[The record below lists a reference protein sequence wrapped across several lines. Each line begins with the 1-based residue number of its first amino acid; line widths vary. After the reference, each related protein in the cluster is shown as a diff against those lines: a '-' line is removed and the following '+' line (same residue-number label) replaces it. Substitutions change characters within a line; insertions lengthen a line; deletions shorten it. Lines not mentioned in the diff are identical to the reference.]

1 MEDHDSDSSQFG
13 SEGTHSGGYEV
24 VVMDSHEPRDIFC
37 QMDILRQYNDD
48 FVWKELHRWVKF
60 EEVLEEKG
68 KRWSKPHVS
77 SLYMQSLTEL
87 HTLMASNPCIL
98 DMEAQSMYEVVDKVL
113 EEWRNEGTV
122 SNLLWN
128 HVRALMLK
136 KHKHQHVSSKYV
148 KRHTSKAKLNE
159 SKHKLSPVR
168 EISESVSA
176 PNLHGYANEGY
187 ESSHS
192 NEDGSNEFLSFG
204 SELNDK
210 FKRKIP
216 DGAEV
221 LNIMVGEVEEL
232 KNRRL
237 CAFVRLNEAKDV
249 GKITEVSLP
258 TRFLFIL
265 LVPLDDIGVGVEI
278 GRCLGTLM
286 TDEIFREAAYR
297 SSNKVEILSALL
309 DFTSHVT
316 VLPPGCWDKNNRIE
330 PPKVMPAK
338 DSRPNAKPTKKVNKV
353 PDEEVDGHDPS
364 LERTGRLFG
373 GLIQDVKRKW
383 KWYIS
388 DFTDA
393 IHVQCFASFV
403 YLFLATL
410 TPNVTFGGL
419 LGVATKQYMG
429 TMECILAAAV
439 TGIIFA
445 LFSGQP
451 MNILGS
457 TGPMLVLESIL
468 YNLCEEHDWDFLS
481 LRIWVGLWTTLILLI
496 IVAFDLSSLVRYI
509 TRFTEES
516 FACLIAF
523 IFIYEAFKQLI
534 EIEHVAPVELHSQ
547 SKPLKDCFCIFLNNT
562 QLENDDVTSRHVRS
576 LQTTPRNEVITDN
589 IPIPVAW
596 ALNNCTENGGFLGGV
611 DCHPG
616 DFVPDVFFFSVLLFL
631 GTFTV
636 AYGVKIFRNSGF
648 FPIFI
653 RNTVGDFG
661 VLIAIIVM
669 VFVDI
674 LLGIP
679 TPKLSVPTEFKPTR
693 PDRGW
698 IINPISEK
706 NPWWIILAS
715 AIPAILASILV
726 FLDQQITSV
735 IVNRKENKLK
745 KGGGYHLDLLV
756 VALLITLLSF
766 LGLPWYVAATVTAI
780 AHVMSL
786 RKESQC
792 TAPGE
797 KPTFLGVREQR
808 VTALLVGIFSGLAVL
823 ITSVLKHIPM
833 PVLYGV
839 FFYMGA
845 SALSGM
851 QLIQRIL
858 IVFMPQKYQPDYKFL
873 RHVPLIKVHLYT
885 GVQIISL
892 AALWAVKSISSISI
906 VFPLMVLAICF
917 ERKALD
923 FIFTQHELKWMDEL
937 LPGSKIN
944 QETGKTQKK
953 TYKSFIVKPKT
964 IRSLSVPV
972 YSHALQLKPTELK
985 SSISI
990 SNESLRRR
998 SCYEDIQRFSTKRK
1012 ISVSSLPVNLSPR
1025 CDSPDAEPESK
1036 KNGFNFS
1043 EV

>member
-1 MEDHDSDSSQFG
+1 MDEQQENDSNSCSDNSSP
-13 SEGTHSGGYEV
+13 GGYEV
-24 VVMDSHEPRDIFC
+24 IVMDSHEPRDIFC

-48 FVWKELHRWVKF
+48 YVWKELHRWVKF

-77 SLYMQSLTEL
+77 SMYMQSLTEL
-87 HTLMASNPCIL
+87 HTLLASNTCIL
-98 DMEAQSMYEVVDKVL
+98 DMEALSMYDIVDKVL
-113 EEWRNEGTV
+113 EEWKNEGSV

-128 HVRALMLK
+128 HLRALLLK
-136 KHKHQHVSSKYV
+136 KHKHQHVRGKYI
-148 KRHTSKAKLNE
+148 KRHASKAKLNE
-159 SKHKLSPVR
+159 SKPKLSPVK
-168 EISESVSA
+168 EMSESVSA
-176 PNLHGYANEGY
+176 PNLHAYHNEGY

-192 NEDGSNEFLSFG
+192 NEDASSELLSFG
-204 SELNDK
+204 SEFNDK

-216 DGAEV
+216 EGAEV

-237 CAFVRLNEAKDV
+237 CAFVRLSEAKDV

-265 LVPLDDIGVGVEI
+265 LVPLDDIEVGVEI
-278 GRCLGTLM
+278 GRCIGTLM

-297 SSNKVEILSALL
+297 STNKVEILSAVL

-330 PPKVMPAK
+330 PPKVLPPK
-338 DSRPNAKPTKKVNKV
+338 DSRANAKVAEKVNRST
-353 PDEEVDGHDPS
+353 EEDDDDDPHHDPS

-383 KWYIS
+383 KWYRS

-419 LGVATKQYMG
+419 LGVATEQHMG

-468 YNLCEEHDWDFLS
+468 FNFCREQKWDFLS
-481 LRIWVGLWTTLILLI
+481 LRIWVGLWTALLLTI

-516 FACLIAF
+516 FACLIALIF
-523 IFIYEAFKQLI
+523 IFEAFKKLI
-534 EIEHVAPVELHSQ
+534 EIEHLAPVELHAE
-547 SKPLKDCFCIFLNNT
+547 SKQLRDCFCIFLNNT
-562 QLENDDVTSRHVRS
+562 QFEQDHVASRHVRS
-576 LQTTPRNEVITDN
+576 IQTTPSSESTTSSGAVITSW
-589 IPIPVAW
+589 P
-596 ALNNCTENGGFLGGV
+596 LNNCTENGGFLGGK

-631 GTFTV
+631 GTFTI

-648 FPIFI
+648 FPNFV

-669 VFVDI
+669 LLVDI

-679 TPKLSVPTEFKPTR
+679 TPKLTVPSEFKPTR

-698 IINPISEK
+698 IINPISDK
-706 NPWWIILAS
+706 NPWWLILAS
-715 AIPAILASILV
+715 SIPAALATILI

-756 VALLITLLSF
+756 VAFLIMLLSF
-766 LGLPWYVAATVTAI
+766 LGLPWFVAATVTAI

-786 RKESQC
+786 RKESEC

-808 VTALLVGIFSGLAVL
+808 VTALLVGLFSGLAVL

-851 QLIQRIL
+851 QMVQRIL
-858 IVFMPQKYQPDYKFL
+858 IIFMPQKYQPDYKFL
-873 RHVPLIKVHLYT
+873 RHVPLTKVHLYT
-885 GVQIISL
+885 GIQVVCL
-892 AALWAVKSISSISI
+892 AALWAVKSIKAISI
-906 VFPLMVLAICF
+906 VFPIMVLGICF
-917 ERKALD
+917 QRKALD
-923 FIFTQHELKWMDEL
+923 FIFTQHELKWLDEL
-937 LPGSKIN
+937 LPGSNI
-944 QETGKTQKK
+944 KK
-953 TYKSFIVKPKT
+953 EKKPKLSIQNVQKPKT
-964 IRSLSVPV
+964 IIRSLSVPV
-972 YSHALQLKPTELK
+972 YNYDVQLQPDLKQGL
-985 SSISI
+985 SIS
-990 SNESLRRR
+990 SESLRRR
-998 SCYEDIQRFSTKRK
+998 SCYEDIQNFSTKRK
-1012 ISVSSLPVNLSPR
+1012 ISSSSLPVNLSLR
-1025 CDSPDAEPESK
+1025 CESA
-1036 KNGFNFS
+1036 KNENNNRKNMFDFS